1 MQYGI
6 FMAGK
11 VGPSEQI
18 TCRISPTLKRR
29 CESLVSCGEYCS
41 LTDLVEDALQY
52 YINRKDLR
60 RDLVSTIVDKVS
72 KEMDTRMEIKLSEKL
87 YSPHNE
93 EFLVNISEQA
103 LERVAQRRNP

>member
-1 MQYGI
+1 
-6 FMAGK
+6 MAGK

-52 YINRKDLR
+52 YLNRKDMR
-60 RDLVSTIVDKVS
+60 RDLIYTIVDEVS
-72 KEMDTRMEIKLSEKL
+72 KEMDARMDVKLSEKL

-93 EFLVNISEQA
+93 EFLVNISEKA
-103 LERVAQRRNP
+103 LDRVAQKRKL

>member
-1 MQYGI
+1 
-6 FMAGK
+6 MAGK

-60 RDLVSTIVDKVS
+60 RDLIYT
-72 KEMDTRMEIKLSEKL
+72 TRMDAKLSEKL